1 MLDSYCLFLH
11 RLLSHFLSQDNKH
24 AHNHIGY
31 LYLSIIE
38 YPLDYKNTSAK
49 TLMKWGIFKAEDIHL
64 SILGQNNAVAVK
76 LFDQAGWE

>member
-1 MLDSYCLFLH
+1 MEFLTEKENQKVF
-11 RLLSHFLSQDNKH
+11 SESN
-24 AHNHIGY
+24 Y
-31 LYLSIIE
+31 E